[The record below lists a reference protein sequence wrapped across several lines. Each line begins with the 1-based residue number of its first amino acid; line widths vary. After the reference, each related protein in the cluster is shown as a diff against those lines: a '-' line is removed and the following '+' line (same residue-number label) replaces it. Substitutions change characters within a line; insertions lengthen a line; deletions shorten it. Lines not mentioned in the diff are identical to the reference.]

1 MKFRNLIIYV
11 LIMLLVSGCGAINS
25 DGNEEIQQFSLKD
38 IEAIHID
45 HGSTKLFIESADI
58 ESLEATLRLYDDGP
72 GMVMDRNEQ
81 QLDIKLKSDVIRI
94 LNLGHQPELHVRVPI
109 DFTGQVITQGSSGS
123 MTGVNLQSHSLK
135 VIEKS
140 GNIKLD
146 FAKLHND
153 VQVEASS
160 GNVELNVLDEH
171 PDVRWLLHTGSG
183 RRSISIPLESSKQSN
198 RKTEGFTGDGTYEVN
213 IKTGSGNI
221 SVQ

>member
-1 MKFRNLIIYV
+1 MKFRNLILYV
-11 LIMLLVSGCGAINS
+11 LIMLLVSGCGSTNRNE
-25 DGNEEIQQFSLKD
+25 NEEIQQFSLKD
-38 IEAIHID
+38 IETIHID
-45 HGSTKLFIESADI
+45 HGSTKLVIESVDI
-58 ESLEATLRLYDDGP
+58 ESLEATLLLHDNGP
-72 GMVMDRNEQ
+72 GMEMDRNRQ
-81 QLDIKLKSDVIRI
+81 QLDIKLKSDVTRI
-94 LNLGHQPELHVRVPI
+94 LNLGQQPELHVRIPI

-135 VIEKS
+135 VIGKS

-160 GNVELNVLDEH
+160 GNVELTVLDED

-183 RRSISIPLESSKQSN
+183 RRSISIPLENSKQSN
-198 RKTEGFTGDGTYEVN
+198 RKTEGYTGDGTYEVN